1 MEKSPLLN
9 SLFPIGSRQNV
20 VLCARQEWVGSG
32 PFGSVNLMSAFS
44 QKPTFANGQFRLS
57 KTLSIRIGIKDY
69 LNATVQYSLENWGM
83 TNGDQS

>member
-1 MEKSPLLN
+1 MPKDFRSRLLVAGGG
-9 SLFPIGSRQNV
+9 LLHRTILR
-20 VLCARQEWVGSG
+20 
-32 PFGSVNLMSAFS
+32 SAFG

-69 LNATVQYSLENWGM
+69 LNATVQCSLENWGM